1 MEPDRPGDY
10 GQVEIPSDAEFNYED
25 LPQIIKDVMAIIKDV
40 TADLT
45 KILEKIEKK

>member
-10 GQVEIPSDAEFNYED
+10 GQVEIPSDAEFNYKD
-25 LPQIIKDVMAIIKDV
+25 LPQIIKNVMAY
-40 TADLT
+40 LT